1 MTTTMPTAFDTTT
14 DAAQDAM
21 PSPAKGWMAPFKGTR
36 GDSPINLAL
45 DAFMWSLIASAVEAT
60 DVTQQDR
67 LMRQASMAQGF
78 LAVVPPAMTVDD
90 WCEGAAVIV
99 DAIDRGMGSED
110 YIETRAFMAGACRFM
125 LDLDDAGVKA
135 LAQHEDTSYLCA
147 TTISTWAAMAASAV
161 SASVPWFVR
170 FLATQTRDMAAWLA
184 AMEVPAEF
192 TAERNRRANQHEST
206 IDATGAMVRAHYPDA
221 RLVLTDG
228 DIAWDAASAAVTTI
242 EPLTMRGRQYL
253 VACGATG
260 EAGDAT
266 RYGVGV
272 TGVGPVSTVRAMR
285 ELRRDDPRAFAALL
299 AVVERLGREPSDDDD
314 DAPDSVDP
322 NEIALAE

>member
-1 MTTTMPTAFDTTT
+1 
-14 DAAQDAM
+14 
-21 PSPAKGWMAPFKGTR
+21 
-36 GDSPINLAL
+36 
-45 DAFMWSLIASAVEAT
+45 
-60 DVTQQDR
+60 
-67 LMRQASMAQGF
+67 
-78 LAVVPPAMTVDD
+78 
-90 WCEGAAVIV
+90 
-99 DAIDRGMGSED
+99 
-110 YIETRAFMAGACRFM
+110 
-125 LDLDDAGVKA
+125 
-135 LAQHEDTSYLCA
+135 
-147 TTISTWAAMAASAV
+147 
-161 SASVPWFVR
+161 
-170 FLATQTRDMAAWLA
+170 
-184 AMEVPAEF
+184 MEVPAEF